1 MTAPADRTAE
11 PPAVHTPAP
20 PAGAEPTLVAP
31 VPGVGSPTPAAPALA
46 RGQSAAG
53 PDAGG
58 SRPREGSR
66 DPLATKR
73 KRRPKDIGTAA
84 ETAVVRYL
92 QANGWPGAE
101 RRALRGTSDV
111 GDITGTPGVA
121 WEVKSR
127 NRPVTDKQ
135 VDAWLRE
142 TFSEAANAHADVGIL
157 VIRRPGHGPANAGS
171 WWAISTAMDLF
182 HIHGGAKLGLNLSLV
197 GAYWTSD
204 IPVRLTLA
212 HMVRLLRLGGWGD
225 PIEGD
230 PLEDS

>member
-1 MTAPADRTAE
+1 VTSTDRQRDGHAPVAVPLPETGPVAPA
-11 PPAVHTPAP
+11 
-20 PAGAEPTLVAP
+20 GP
-31 VPGVGSPTPAAPALA
+31 VSPTPAAAL
-46 RGQSAAG
+46 RGAAAG
-53 PDAGG
+53 PDVSG

-73 KRRPKDIGTAA
+73 KRRPKDIGTDA
-84 ETAVVRYL
+84 ERAVVRYL

-101 RRALRGTSDV
+101 RRALRGTSDA

-182 HIHGGAKLGLNLSLV
+182 HIHGGAELGSTWALL

-212 HMVRLLRLGGWGD
+212 HMVRLLRLGGWGN